1 MPQKQS
7 ADNKSSEISTEIT
20 EYIKKLE
27 LQLLVINKILN
38 KKNSLIS
45 KNEKI
50 QDNPDSSKSHK

>member
-27 LQLLVINKILN
+27 LQLLVLNKILLKN
-38 KKNSLIS
+38 NSLIS